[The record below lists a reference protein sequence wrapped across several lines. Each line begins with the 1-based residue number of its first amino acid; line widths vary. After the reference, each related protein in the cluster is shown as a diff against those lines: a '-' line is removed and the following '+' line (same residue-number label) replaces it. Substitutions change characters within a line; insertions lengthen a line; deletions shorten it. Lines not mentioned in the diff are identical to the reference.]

1 MQFNLRFRQIFLK
14 FNAFSALLVL
24 QILGAKAQ
32 FPGAAGTVNS
42 TAIHKDSSVFV
53 AWASSCTVTRGFM
66 DLSNPS
72 LGYATAGTDSAAL
85 GKAGEN
91 GVVSLGDAGAAVLS
105 FAYPLFDGP
114 GFDFAVFENGFSDQF
129 LELAFVEVSSNGV
142 DFVRFPAESHLPFSV
157 QIGPFDLLG
166 DASKLNNL
174 AGKYRVFYGTPFD
187 LEELKNHP
195 LLDVNAIT
203 HIKVV
208 DVVGSVLHQYASFDI
223 NGNPINDPWPTP
235 FETCGFDLDA
245 VGAIHMQQSSVEH
258 HNSESFRIYPN
269 PFHDTFKVTAKGLNS
284 VGIEIMDLQGKLLL
298 SRVHHD
304 VSLPVL
310 CGDWPSGLYI
320 LKIKLKNDEIFT
332 KKLIKK

>member
-1 MQFNLRFRQIFLK
+1 MQFYLRFHQIFLK
-14 FNAFSALLVL
+14 IIAFSALLFL
-24 QILGAKAQ
+24 QIFCVNAQ

-53 AWASSCTVTRGFM
+53 AWASSCTVTRGLM

-85 GKAGEN
+85 GKASEN
-91 GVVSLGDAGAAVLS
+91 GVVSLGDAGAAVLTFS
-105 FAYPLFDGP
+105 FPLFNGP
-114 GFDFAVFENGFSDQF
+114 GYDFAVFENGFSDQF

-142 DFVRFPAESHLPFSV
+142 DFVRFPAESHLPFTN
-157 QIGPFDLLG
+157 QIGPFDLLS

-195 LLDVNAIT
+195 LLDVNAVT
-203 HIKVV
+203 HVKVL
-208 DVVGSVLHQYASFDI
+208 DVVGSILHQYATFDV

-235 FETCGFDLDA
+235 FETGGFDLDA

-258 HNSESFRIYPN
+258 FNSEGLNIYPN
-269 PFHDTFKVTAKGLNS
+269 PFDDTFQITVKGIDT
-284 VGIEIMDLQGKLLL
+284 VGFEIMDLQGHLLMR
-298 SRVHHD
+298 RVHHD

-310 CGDWPSGLYI
+310 CSDWPAGVYV
-320 LKIKLKNDEIFT
+320 LKIKFKNDEIFT